1 MKKLSVKTYC
11 AETYDRN
18 NKSHRL
24 FECFGSEDEIN
35 KQRQTIRE
43 IIKKRNGYYRNDMRG
58 DIIETDKEIEEFKK
72 DVATRKIKLLQQ
84 GDKFPLIKT
93 KTCPDFLFDDPDES
107 GSTVLCCGS
116 SKRGKSLLLLKAW
129 ERYFKNEKN
138 MIVILISPSCNIPMF
153 KTMKGVI
160 KINRYDKQTDALLKK
175 IFKLQN
181 LTHNAYKFTF
191 LIDDCVSNSYT
202 QSLNF
207 LFLVARNLLISTFC
221 CVQRETLVSRSARSS
236 ANNVVTFGINTE
248 QCIKG
253 ILESF
258 YMTELKELSGLTKKD
273 DLIHEFRRLTS
284 MGGGHSFLVY
294 IPFTREL
301 KHYLLEK

>member
-1 MKKLSVKTYC
+1 MKRSIKTYC
-11 AETYDRN
+11 AETYDRDK
-18 NKSHRL
+18 KSHRL

-35 KQRQTIRE
+35 TQRNTIRE
-43 IIKKRNGYYRNDMRG
+43 IIKKRNGYYRNGMTE
-58 DIIETDKEIEEFKK
+58 DIKNTDEAIIKFKT
-72 DVATRKIKLLQQ
+72 DITNRKFKLLQQ

-116 SKRGKSLLLLKAW
+116 SKRGKSLLLLKAY
-129 ERYFKNEKN
+129 ERYFKDEKN

-160 KINRYDKQTDALLKK
+160 KINRYDRQTDGLIKK
-175 IFKLQN
+175 LFKLQN

-202 QSLNF
+202 ESLNF

-221 CVQRETLVSRSARSS
+221 CVQRETLVSKSSRSS
-236 ANNVVTFGINTE
+236 ANNIVTFGINTE

-258 YMTELKELSGLTKKD
+258 YKTELKELSGLNKMD

>member
-1 MKKLSVKTYC
+1 MKSLTAKTYC
-11 AETYDRN
+11 AQTYDDTK
-18 NKSHRL
+18 KSHRL
-24 FECFGSEDEIN
+24 FECFGTEQEIGN
-35 KQRQTIRE
+35 QRANIRE
-43 IIKKRNGYYRNDMRG
+43 LMTKRNKYYRNDIDLNG
-58 DIIETDKEIEEFKK
+58 VDDEIEQFQD
-72 DVATRKIKLLQQ
+72 DVKNRKTKGLQQ
-84 GDKFPLIKT
+84 GDKMPLIKT
-93 KTCPDFLFDDPDES
+93 KTCPDFLFDDVDES

-129 ERYFKNEKN
+129 ERYFKDDKD

-153 KTMKGVI
+153 KSMKNVI
-160 KINRYDKQTDALLKK
+160 KINRYDKQTDLLLKK

-181 LTHNAYKFTF
+181 LTFNAYKFAF
-191 LIDDCVSNSYT
+191 LIDDCVANQFT
-202 QSLNF
+202 ESLNF

-236 ANNVVTFGINTE
+236 ANNIVTFGINTE

-258 YMTELKELSGLTKKD
+258 FKTELKEISGLNKMD
-273 DLIHEFRRLTS
+273 DLILEFRRLTS
-284 MGGGHSFLVY
+284 QGGGHSFLVY